1 MLASSLAL
9 LNGYWLPSN
18 FFVALNDVN
27 LPKMKIFKADQVAFL
42 DDYTIESEDI
52 KSVDLMERASG
63 CVTDWIVNHYQPLD
77 VAVFA
82 GPGNNGGDAL
92 AVARLLI
99 LKGFRVTVFVP
110 SSDQKFSDC
119 FQINLDR
126 LANHA
131 KVEVLDWKGNGPLP
145 DLSKCQLIL
154 DGLFGSG
161 LSRPLAG
168 YPSELVKHLNQ
179 SNIPIISIDIPSGL
193 KSEPDESIS
202 SESIITATH
211 TLTFEFPKL
220 TFFFEASAPYLGRW
234 EILSIGIDSKAKEL
248 SETTWNYSD
257 RNCISSIVHH
267 RPKFSHKGTFG
278 HALLVAGSKGKMGA
292 AILAARASLRSGVGL
307 LTVHVPACGNEI
319 MHVSVPEAMVSDDG
333 AELAVT
339 KIPVSDAIK
348 AVGIGPG
355 IGTARET
362 TNALKELLSICSV
375 PLVLDAD
382 ALNILSENREL
393 LPLLPKNTILTPHPK
408 ELERLVG
415 KSLSAFERLRLAVD
429 FAKKYQVYV
438 ILKGAHTAMLLP
450 DGQCWFNSTGNPGM
464 ATAGSGDVLTGILLG
479 LVTQGYTSK
488 EACLLGVY
496 LHGLSGDLALE
507 NGSEESLV
515 AGDLIENLGKAF
527 TTLKNV

>member
-1 MLASSLAL
+1 
-9 LNGYWLPSN
+9 
-18 FFVALNDVN
+18 
-27 LPKMKIFKADQVAFL
+27 MKIFKADQVPFL
-42 DDYTIESEDI
+42 DRYTIESEGI
-52 KSVDLMERASG
+52 KTVDLMERASG
-63 CVTDWIVNHYQPLD
+63 CVADWIVNHYQPLE

-92 AVARLLI
+92 AIARLLI
-99 LKGFRVTVFVP
+99 VKDFKTTVFIP

-126 LANHA
+126 LASHT
-131 KVEVLDWKGNGPLP
+131 KVKVLDWKVSGPLP
-145 DLSKCQLIL
+145 DLSKCQLII

-161 LSRPLAG
+161 LSRPLSG
-168 YPSELVKHLNQ
+168 YPSELVQHLNQ

-193 KSEPDESIS
+193 MSEPDDSNAIESIVK
-202 SESIITATH
+202 ATH

-220 TFFFEASAPYLGRW
+220 SFFFETNAPYLGHW
-234 EILSIGIDSKAKEL
+234 EILSIGIASKAKEL
-248 SETTWNYSD
+248 SESTWNFSD
-257 RNCISSIVHH
+257 RNSISYIVHP

-278 HALLVAGSKGKMGA
+278 HALLVAGGKGKMGA
-292 AILAARASLRSGVGL
+292 AILAARATLRSGVGL
-307 LTVHVPACGNEI
+307 LTVHVPSCGNEI
-319 MHVSVPEAMVSDDG
+319 MHVSVPEAMVSDDVG
-333 AELAVT
+333 EIAVT
-339 KIPVSDAIK
+339 NIPVSEAIK
-348 AVGIGPG
+348 GIAVGPG
-355 IGTARET
+355 IGTAKET
-362 TNALKELLSICSV
+362 GKALKELLLTCNV

-393 LPLLPKNTILTPHPK
+393 LSTVPRNTILTPHPK

-415 KSLSAFERLRLAVD
+415 KSSSAFERLNLALD
-429 FAKKYQVYV
+429 FAKKHQVYV
-438 ILKGAHTAMLLP
+438 ILKGAHTAILLP

-479 LVTQGYTSK
+479 LVTQGYTSQ

-527 TTLKNV
+527 MTLKNG